1 MRVCVCVSE
10 SPSVHLVYAVS
21 IGIRLRQSAFG
32 SVGFFYLISSLL
44 FFVFRFAICCF
55 CFL

>member
-32 SVGFFYLISSLL
+32 SVGFFLSY
-44 FFVFRFAICCF
+44 F
-55 CFL
+55 

>member
-32 SVGFFYLISSLL
+32 SVGFFIL
-44 FFVFRFAICCF
+44 FLAYCFSFSVLQFVAL